1 MKSDGF
7 IDFVFCVVFVS
18 CLCVEL
24 RLHVID
30 AHHLAGGR
38 TSVSS
43 ELSIFAHYL
52 ACLLNQALHLV
63 VIRGSGR
70 VPSQCIMLF
79 VFCRGL
85 CDVRM

>member
-1 MKSDGF
+1 MKWEGF

-43 ELSIFAHYL
+43 ELSIVANYL
-52 ACLLNQALHLV
+52 ACILNQA
-63 VIRGSGR
+63 RGR

-79 VFCRGL
+79 VCCRGL

>member
-43 ELSIFAHYL
+43 ELSIVANYL
-52 ACLLNQALHLV
+52 ACILHQALRLV
-63 VIRGSGR
+63 VVRGSGR